1 MHMQRPTIP
10 AGTLEGGGEASPE
23 AAPPFP
29 EDSPVVDPTA
39 FQAAFLGSLAESP
52 EVVVAAACR
61 QHAPRSVVREFRLRV
76 LGLGL
81 PAKTVLFILAG
92 GRRTGGVRQQN
103 GSGEKG

>member
-10 AGTLEGGGEASPE
+10 AGTPEGGGEASPE

-29 EDSPVVDPTA
+29 EDSPVVDPAA

-61 QHAPRSVVREFRLRV
+61 QHAPRSVVGEFRLRV
-76 LGLGL
+76 LGLGF
-81 PAKTVLFILAG
+81 PAKSFTFAG
-92 GRRTGGVRQQN
+92 GSGQGGVRQQN